1 MMLQTM
7 MSSLRKHNRTLSLYD
22 FRRPLHAFTLLEL
35 MIVLVIIAAM
45 VTVAVPYATR
55 SNKSLKMKQECLSM
69 AEAIKY
75 VADLAMDTKKP
86 TRITINPKTNS
97 YLLEIAT
104 GINNQSFKPIE
115 GFGGSI
121 RYFGQS
127 VRIIDMTGFSIEG
140 KERCLVFEPTRP
152 WPNATISLSSD
163 DAIKTIKIRG
173 KQVEIEDSTI

>member
-1 MMLQTM
+1 
-7 MSSLRKHNRTLSLYD
+7 LYG
-22 FRRPLHAFTLLEL
+22 FTLLEL

-45 VTVAVPYATR
+45 VTVAVPYASR
-55 SNKSLKMKQECLSM
+55 SNKSLKMKQESLSM

-75 VADLAMDTKKP
+75 AADLAMDTKKP
-86 TRITINPKTNS
+86 TRIVINLKTNT
-97 YLLEIAT
+97 YLLEIAA

-115 GFGGSI
+115 GFGGNI
-121 RYFGQS
+121 RYLGQS
-127 VRIIDMTGFSIEG
+127 VHIIDMTGFSIEG
-140 KERCLVFEPTRP
+140 KEHGLVFEPTRP

>member
-1 MMLQTM
+1 MVPSEVMMMLRTM
-7 MSSLRKHNRTLSLYD
+7 MNSLHKHDRTLSLYG
-22 FRRPLHAFTLLEL
+22 FTLIEL

-45 VTVAVPYATR
+45 VTVTVPYATR

-69 AEAIKY
+69 AETIKY
-75 VADLAMDTKKP
+75 AADLAMDTKKS
-86 TRITINPKTNS
+86 TRIVINPKTNT
-97 YLLEIAT
+97 YLLEIAA

-121 RYFGQS
+121 RYLGQS
-127 VRIIDMTGFSIEG
+127 VHIIDMTGFSIEG
-140 KERCLVFEPTRP
+140 KERCLVFEPSRP

-163 DAIKTIKIRG
+163 NAIKTIKIKG